1 MMMDVTGLAER
12 QLSDSDAVQPGSM
25 FAESLTLSEEHAYAI
40 QAEVCRLREQR
51 GEEVIG
57 YKVGCTSPG
66 IQQQLGI
73 DHPVFG
79 RLWNSGCWHSGE
91 MLSRSRFDHLAIEG
105 ELAVR
110 LATGL
115 TCGDTSEA
123 AIHAAIESVFPVIEL
138 HHFVFRGSEPSAAEL
153 IANNAIHAGVVLPAD
168 PGVTLEDG
176 SGVLRIEMNGSE
188 MAHVTEEQ
196 SRVTVMNSLGWLVQ
210 ELADHGID
218 LEAGQV
224 VLCGSVADLF
234 PMREAGQVTVSTERA
249 GAVTCNFTDDSQ
261 ETSER
266 TES

>member
-25 FAESLTLSEEHAYAI
+25 FAESLEISEEQAYAI
-40 QAEVCRLREQR
+40 QAEVCRLRAQR
-51 GEEVIG
+51 GETVIG

-73 DHPVFG
+73 EHPVFG
-79 RLWNSGCWHSGE
+79 RLFDSGSWLSGE
-91 MLSRSRFDHLAIEG
+91 TLSRSRFDQLAIEG

-115 TCGDTSEA
+115 TCGDTSEVT
-123 AIHAAIESVFPVIEL
+123 IRAAIESVFPVIEL

-168 PGVTLEDG
+168 PGVSLEDG
-176 SGVLRIEMNGSE
+176 SGMLRVEMNGIE
-188 MAHVTEEQ
+188 MARVTEEQ
-196 SRVTVMNSLGWLVQ
+196 SLVTVMNSLGWLVQ
-210 ELADHGID
+210 ELAEHGID
-218 LEAGQV
+218 LEPGQV

-234 PMREAGQVTVSTERA
+234 PMQEAGQVTVSTEHA
-249 GAVTCNFTDDSQ
+249 GTVACEITDDS
-261 ETSER
+261 
-266 TES
+266 